1 MKKIIYT
8 CDVCGKKLPPR
19 EPETI
24 FILPVLWGYR
34 CDEMMSKI
42 DYNKIITKEY
52 MLCPDCQRAI
62 AKNLLDLDIMSN

>member
-8 CDVCGKKLPPR
+8 CDSCQKRLPE

-24 FILPVLWGYR
+24 FILPVLWRYR

-42 DYNKIITKEY
+42 DYDRIITKEY
-52 MLCPDCQRAI
+52 MLCPDCQRVI